1 MKNIFLAIAFV
12 FAMGL
17 CANAQHDGFFN
28 DWEDVGNGLDRD
40 DLSLPTL
47 PGSHGLTND
56 QIAPLG
62 GGLLIFTALGG
73 AYLLR
78 KREK

>member
-1 MKNIFLAIAFV
+1 MKNIFLAIALV
-12 FAMGL
+12 FALGL
-17 CANAQHDGFFN
+17 CANAQRDGFFN
-28 DWEDVGNGLDRD
+28 DWNDVDNGLDRD

-47 PGSHGLTND
+47 PGSHGLTDD
-56 QIAPLG
+56 QVAPLG
-62 GGLLIFTALGG
+62 GGLLVLTALGG